1 MIAVATEA
9 RPRDAVMADVCEADI
24 GQSIYDLACELF
36 PICRSL
42 TGSGVRATLDML
54 ARTVD
59 IQRHVLPTGTPL
71 FDWVVPPEWV
81 IRDAFIKAP
90 DGRRVLDFAASNLH
104 VVGYSMPI
112 RRLIDLAELKRHVFT
127 LPDQPDL
134 IPYRT
139 SYYDRS
145 WGFCMSHNRLM
156 TLPDAVYEVCIDSEL
171 KDGQLDYGEYIHR
184 GRTEDEVLLTTHIC
198 HPSLAN
204 DNCSGMALLAT
215 LARAMHGRET
225 RYTYRFLFA
234 PGTLGPLA
242 WLSANEDTV
251 GRVKHGM
258 GVSCVGDGRALTYK
272 RSRRDDATI
281 DRVMTHILSGEGDG
295 ARSVPFSPYGY
306 DERQFCSPG
315 FDMPFGLFQNSA
327 FGTFPEYHTSAD
339 NLDFIRPEHLARS
352 YRIVTDA
359 IDILEADWVPVS
371 LNPKGEPQLGRRGL
385 YAPVGG
391 PSSSGHSAM
400 PMLWVLNLANGRH
413 SLIDI
418 AERSG
423 LPFPQ
428 IIEAA
433 GRLREHDLLRPA

>member
-1 MIAVATEA
+1 MTGVGET
-9 RPRDAVMADVCEADI
+9 DV
-24 GQSIYDLACELF
+24 GQAMYELASSLF

-42 TGSGVRATLDML
+42 TGQGVRDTLDVL
-54 ARTVD
+54 AQTVEL
-59 IQRHVLPTGTPL
+59 QRHVVATGTPL
-71 FDWVVPPEWV
+71 FDWVVPPEWT

-139 SYYDRS
+139 SYYGRT
-145 WGFCMSHNRLM
+145 WGFCMSHTKLM
-156 TLPDAVYEVCIDSEL
+156 SLPDAVYEVCIDSEL

-204 DNCSGMALLAT
+204 DNCSGMALLAM
-215 LARAMHGRET
+215 LANAMRGRDT

-242 WLSANEDTV
+242 WLWANEDRV
-251 GRVKHGM
+251 DKVKHGM
-258 GVSCVGDGRALTYK
+258 AVSCVGDGGGPTYK
-272 RSRRDDATI
+272 RSRRDNAVI
-281 DRVMTHILSGEGDG
+281 DRVMTHILAGEGEQ
-295 ARSVPFSPYGY
+295 ARSVQFSPYGY

-327 FGTFPEYHTSAD
+327 FGTFPEYHTSVSTAEQ
-339 NLDFIRPEHLARS
+339 NQATGRRKSRPLGAASGERREGVARPEFPACS
-352 YRIVTDA
+352 
-359 IDILEADWVPVS
+359 VS
-371 LNPKGEPQLGRRGL
+371 
-385 YAPVGG
+385 
-391 PSSSGHSAM
+391 
-400 PMLWVLNLANGRH
+400 
-413 SLIDI
+413 D
-418 AERSG
+418 
-423 LPFPQ
+423 F
-428 IIEAA
+428 
-433 GRLREHDLLRPA
+433 

>member
-1 MIAVATEA
+1 MEVRVLDSNMTGAGET
-9 RPRDAVMADVCEADI
+9 DV
-24 GQSIYDLACELF
+24 GQAMYELASSLF

-42 TGSGVRATLDML
+42 TGQGVRDTLDVL
-54 ARTVD
+54 AQTVEL
-59 IQRHVLPTGTPL
+59 QRRAVATGTPL
-71 FDWVVPPEWV
+71 FDWVVPPEWT

-90 DGRRVLDFAASNLH
+90 DGKRVLDFSASNLH

-139 SYYDRS
+139 SYYGRT
-145 WGFCMSHNRLM
+145 WGFCMSHTKLM
-156 TLPDAVYEVCIDSEL
+156 SLPDAVYEVCIDSEL

-184 GRTEDEVLLTTHIC
+184 GRTEDEILLTTHIC

-204 DNCSGMALLAT
+204 DNCSGLALLAM
-215 LARAMHGRET
+215 LANAMRGRDT

-242 WLSANEDTV
+242 WLSANEDRV

-258 GVSCVGDGRALTYK
+258 AVSCVGDGGGPTYK
-272 RSRRDDATI
+272 RSRRDNAVI
-281 DRVMTHILSGEGDG
+281 DRVMTHILTGEGEQ

-359 IDILEADWVPVS
+359 IDILEEDWIPIS

-385 YAPVGG
+385 YASVGG
-391 PSSSGHSAM
+391 PSSGGHSTM
-400 PMLWVLNLANGRH
+400 PMLWVLNLADGRH
-413 SLIDI
+413 SLIDM

-423 LPFPQ
+423 LPFSQ

-433 GRLREHDLLRPA
+433 RRLREHDLLRPG

>member
-1 MIAVATEA
+1 MEA
-9 RPRDAVMADVCEADI
+9 RTPDPTRTDGDQADI
-24 GQSIYDLACELF
+24 GQAIYNLACDLF

-42 TGSGVRATLDML
+42 TGQGVRDTLDL
-54 ARTVD
+54 LGRTVD
-59 IQRHVLPTGTPL
+59 LERHAVATGTPL

-90 DGRRVLDFAASNLH
+90 DGKRVLDFARSNLH

-112 RRLIDLAELKRHVFT
+112 RRLMDLAELKRHIFT
-127 LPDQPDL
+127 LPEQPDL

-139 SYYDRS
+139 SYYGRD
-145 WGFCMSHNRLM
+145 WGFCMSHNQL
-156 TLPDAVYEVCIDSEL
+156 TSLPDAVYEVCIDSEL
-171 KDGQLDYGEYIHR
+171 AEGQLDYGEYVHP
-184 GRTEDEVLLTTHIC
+184 GCTDDEILLTTHIC

-215 LARAMHGRET
+215 LAGAMRGRDT
-225 RYTYRFLFA
+225 RHTYRFLFA

-242 WLSANEDTV
+242 WLSANEDRV

-258 GVSCVGDGRALTYK
+258 AVSCVGDGGGPTYK
-272 RSRRDDATI
+272 RSRRDNAII
-281 DRVMTHILSGEGDG
+281 DRVMTHILSAEGDK

-327 FGTFPEYHTSAD
+327 FGTFPQYHTSAD
-339 NLDFIRPEHLARS
+339 NMDFIRPEHLARS
-352 YRIVTDA
+352 YRIVADA
-359 IDILEADWVPVS
+359 IEILEADWTPIN
-371 LNPKGEPQLGRRGL
+371 LNPKGEPQLGQRGL
-385 YAPVGG
+385 YASVGG
-391 PSSSGHSAM
+391 PVSGGQSAM
-400 PMLWVLNLANGRH
+400 PILWVLNLADGRH

-423 LPFPQ
+423 LPFRQ
-428 IIEAA
+428 VIHAA
-433 GRLREHDLLRPA
+433 RVLRENGLLRPA